1 MKWQPITT
9 APKDNARPLYLAR
22 FDKDGDMLELDFD
35 GGWEYWEESWEL
47 AHING
52 YAWVSARGIEEPT
65 HWAYQDEGAPP
76 SLLDNA
82 GNEGR

>member
-1 MKWQPITT
+1 MEEEMMKWQPITT

-35 GGWEYWEESWEL
+35 GGWEYWQES
-47 AHING
+47 
-52 YAWVSARGIEEPT
+52 WVSASGIEAPT

-76 SLLDNA
+76 PLPDNA
-82 GNEGR
+82 